1 MRVFLIFLIFLSSV
15 FSSKYDFSL
24 YKLGDDSNATLLIF
38 GGIQGDEPGG
48 FNAASLLVTHYK
60 IKKGSVWV
68 VPNLNF
74 YSILLRSRGP
84 YGDMNRKFARLSPTD
99 PEFNIVQKA
108 KELIKSPNVDMVIN
122 LHDGS
127 GFYRPTWE
135 DKWHNPS
142 RWGQSCIV
150 DQTAIESSKYGNL
163 EKIAYR
169 VRDHINSMLHKKEH
183 QFSVKDTHTRDG
195 DKEMEKSL
203 TFFAINQGKPAFG
216 NEASKNF
223 GTHFRVYYHLLA
235 VEEYMR
241 IHGIE
246 FERDFKLTPYW
257 VKKAINNEDLKIVLY
272 DNKLLLPVSNARNK
286 LNFIPFKK
294 GSDISYKANHPL
306 VALLKKKEWYR
317 VCYGNRRKAMLYPE
331 YFEYD
336 NSINTIQVQIDNN
349 KKLVP
354 LGTIINAKN
363 EFLVDVP
370 DGYRVNV
377 IGWKKKGIE
386 NEKDVIIKKSEI
398 AKYYSI
404 DKKGKIFRVEIYK
417 DDKFSGM
424 VLVNFDDKKITPIN
438 KIASAK

>member
-1 MRVFLIFLIFLSSV
+1 
-15 FSSKYDFSL
+15 
-24 YKLGDDSNATLLIF
+24 
-38 GGIQGDEPGG
+38 
-48 FNAASLLVTHYK
+48 
-60 IKKGSVWV
+60 
-68 VPNLNF
+68 
-74 YSILLRSRGP
+74 
-84 YGDMNRKFARLSPTD
+84 
-99 PEFNIVQKA
+99 
-108 KELIKSPNVDMVIN
+108 
-122 LHDGS
+122 
-127 GFYRPTWE
+127 
-135 DKWHNPS
+135 
-142 RWGQSCIV
+142 
-150 DQTAIESSKYGNL
+150 
-163 EKIAYR
+163 
-169 VRDHINSMLHKKEH
+169 
-183 QFSVKDTHTRDG
+183 
-195 DKEMEKSL
+195 
-203 TFFAINQGKPAFG
+203 
-216 NEASKNF
+216 
-223 GTHFRVYYHLLA
+223 
-235 VEEYMR
+235 MR

-438 KIASAK
+438 KTASAK